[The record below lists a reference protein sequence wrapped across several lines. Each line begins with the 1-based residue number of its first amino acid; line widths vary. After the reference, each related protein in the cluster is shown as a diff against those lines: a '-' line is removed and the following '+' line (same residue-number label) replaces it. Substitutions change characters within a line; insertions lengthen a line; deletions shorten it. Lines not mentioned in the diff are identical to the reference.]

1 MCVGLRLNG
10 MAVSAAHVVSLL
22 LCLLAVACAAPDA
35 AGPPPQPAPAATA
48 SGPGNAPLTVA
59 VTVSPERPVAGE
71 PVTFDVVAE
80 DPDAE
85 VGAVGCLSYHW
96 FGDEQARPGR
106 CVAGCVSPRGDEAA
120 ARPAPG
126 HLEEQLTHTYDE
138 PGRYT
143 AVFHYSSNVLCVHN
157 PYGSEGE
164 AEVVVHVRP

>member
-1 MCVGLRLNG
+1 
-10 MAVSAAHVVSLL
+10 MAVSAAHVVFLL

-35 AGPPPQPAPAATA
+35 AGPPQPAPAATA

-59 VTVSPERPVAGE
+59 VTVSPDSPVAGE

-96 FGDEQARPGR
+96 FGDEP
-106 CVAGCVSPRGDEAA
+106 A
-120 ARPAPG
+120 ARPTPG
-126 HLEEQLTHTYDE
+126 HLEEQLTHTYDK

-143 AVFHYSSNVLCVHN
+143 AVFHYSSNVLCAHN